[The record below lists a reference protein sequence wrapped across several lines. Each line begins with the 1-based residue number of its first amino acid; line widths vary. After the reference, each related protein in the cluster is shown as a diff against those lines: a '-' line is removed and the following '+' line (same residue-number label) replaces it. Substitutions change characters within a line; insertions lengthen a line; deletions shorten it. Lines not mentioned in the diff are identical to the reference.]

1 MAAGS
6 TVSISRWRH
15 LCVVV
20 ALWIGAASAED
31 AIALPTPEQ
40 GVERVHAAKDAAYLE
55 VLGQYD
61 VAAKH
66 APTDVALAVA
76 RCNYISSFTD
86 DESSDWVESASEDFD
101 ACLARLEETFAHA
114 PEVQVFKVQNL
125 WGEEAVKQ
133 GEALLVRSQQWPVPL
148 RRDLLA
154 KLSEANDFADNKPRA
169 GQLAVMAVDLGEHS
183 LVPEAVEYLTG
194 KRNYVAAIA
203 VLRGSPPATDQW
215 QARRRVEAAL
225 GIPERKW
232 ARWELSRYA
241 QAKFKVSADVAAR
254 AYLHAGDSAAARVL
268 LKPEDDVFPDSVRF
282 DVLMAAH
289 EPRAAAE
296 LVDLTDVDEI
306 GENGR
311 RFVTVLARS
320 PATLFTGPMLKAA
333 LICLAALGAMALF
346 PGLLLVPAH
355 YRSLI
360 RRSRGQL
367 ARLPIFET
375 VGLRHAWVG
384 MALVIVVPMVVAAL
398 VEPDIAGVFIG
409 GQAPEDAARFF
420 RATLWGTFAGLLCM
434 LVVAR
439 KMPLRELFG
448 DRNALRQGGWVVGI
462 WVALV
467 VGSALI
473 SMAGSHAGHGG
484 NAPSSHTQMMDA
496 LADGGRDTVGPWVAL
511 LLPALLVPI
520 YEELSFRGLLL
531 GGLTRHLSFGW
542 ANTIQA
548 AVFAA
553 IHDDPSRLPFY
564 FAIGLTTGW
573 LVKKTRS
580 LGPAIV
586 LHALN
591 NAVAFSSKLF

>member
-1 MAAGS
+1 MTAGP
-6 TVSISRWRH
+6 TVSTYRWRH
-15 LCVVV
+15 LAAVV
-20 ALWIGAASAED
+20 ALGIGTASA
-31 AIALPTPEQ
+31 AALPTPEQ

-133 GEALLVRSQQWPVPL
+133 GEALLARSQQWPVPL

-203 VLRGSPPATDQW
+203 LLRDSPPATDQW

-241 QAKFKVSADVAAR
+241 QAEFKVSADAAAR
-254 AYLHAGDSAAARVL
+254 AYLHAGDAVAARTL
-268 LKPEDDVFPDSVRF
+268 LKLDADDIISDPVRF

-289 EPRAAAE
+289 ESREAAA
-296 LVDLTDVDEI
+296 LVDLTNVDEI
-306 GENGR
+306 GENSR

-320 PATLFTGPMLKAA
+320 PATLFTVQMLKAA
-333 LICLAALGAMALF
+333 LICLVALGAMALL

-355 YRSLI
+355 YRGLI
-360 RRSRGQL
+360 RRSRGQSP
-367 ARLPIFET
+367 RLPIFET

-398 VEPDIAGVFIG
+398 VEPDIAGVFIDG
-409 GQAPEDAARFF
+409 DAPEDAARFF
-420 RATLWGTFAGLLCM
+420 RATLWGTFAGLLCL
-434 LVVAR
+434 LVAAR

-448 DRNALRQGGWVVGI
+448 DRNALRQGGVIVGI
-462 WVALV
+462 WLALV
-467 VGSALI
+467 VGTALF
-473 SMAGSHAGHGG
+473 SMAGSHTGHGG
-484 NAPSSHTQMMDA
+484 NAPSAHSQMMDA
-496 LADGGRDTVGPWVAL
+496 LADGGRETMGPWAAL
-511 LLPALLVPI
+511 LLPAVLVPI

-531 GGLTRHLSFGW
+531 GGLSRHLSFGW

-564 FAIGLTTGW
+564 FAIGLTAGW
-573 LVKKTRS
+573 LVKRTRS
-580 LGPAIV
+580 LGPAIA

-591 NAVAFSSKLF
+591 NAVAFSLKLF